1 MICTLRALLSMRIPN
16 RVVSPLTVSTTQIVR
31 RAVASELMSEV
42 STVADGLGLSGTNIL
57 AVDSKIDNGDDCFA
71 ITTPSRNITMR
82 KATCGGPGTHGL
94 SIGSL
99 GKNQAQVNTVRDI
112 TFGELTEMF
121 LGATKRDPSI

>member
-1 MICTLRALLSMRIPN
+1 MINN
-16 RVVSPLTVSTTQIVR
+16 RDI
-31 RAVASELMSEV
+31 ASELMSEV

-112 TFGELTEMF
+112 TFGELRNMF
-121 LGATKRDPSI
+121 YFWGEAII

>member
-1 MICTLRALLSMRIPN
+1 MINN
-16 RVVSPLTVSTTQIVR
+16 RDI
-31 RAVASELMSEV
+31 ASELMSEV
-42 STVADGLGLSGTNIL
+42 STIADGLGLSGTNIL

-112 TFGELTEMF
+112 TFGELRTIHIKGSF
-121 LGATKRDPSI
+121 QLTRSDRPSGVCRGYHDDRRLVRG

>member
-1 MICTLRALLSMRIPN
+1 MSKTLTI
-16 RVVSPLTVSTTQIVR
+16 
-31 RAVASELMSEV
+31 
-42 STVADGLGLSGTNIL
+42 ADGLGLSGTNIL

-112 TFGELTEMF
+112 TFGELRNMSYCMGGSFHLT
-121 LGATKRDPSI
+121 RSDRPSGICRGYYDDRRLVWC

>member
-31 RAVASELMSEV
+31 RAVASELMSAV